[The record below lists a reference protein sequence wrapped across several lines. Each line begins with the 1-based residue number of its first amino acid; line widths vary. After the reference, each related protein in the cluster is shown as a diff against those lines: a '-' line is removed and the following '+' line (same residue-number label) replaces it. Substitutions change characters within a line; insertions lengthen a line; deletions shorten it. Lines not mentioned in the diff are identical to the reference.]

1 LARKKENDPTVLA
14 RKALDVLWNEADLRG
29 RCWGL
34 KKAGNNP
41 YAKTN
46 ITVCIGNE
54 LVSISRSQKGDKKL
68 IVHEFTKSEGTKLG
82 NRVRDILEKEGL
94 LQN

>member
-1 LARKKENDPTVLA
+1 LTEIKGNDPTVLA
-14 RKALDVLWNEADLRG
+14 RKALDLLWNEADLRG

-34 KKAGNNP
+34 KKAGDNP

-54 LVSISRSQKGDKKL
+54 LVSISRSQEGDKKL
-68 IVHEFTKSEGTKLG
+68 IIHEFIKSEGTELG
-82 NRVRDILEKEGL
+82 NRVRDILKKEEL
-94 LQN
+94 LEN